1 MSSSKPSP
9 KPAPGAQAGPA
20 VPWQRVLGSLGVI
33 VFLPALLPYLVLR
46 VVGMRLATRARYWV
60 VYRWWPAAVAGGACA
75 AAAVHVA
82 VVFQLVRVIQDTPPA
97 ANGLVSPDVAAAVVG
112 AVAPLV
118 AANFFAG
125 VLLLPIA
132 WVIHRRRVARLV
144 MLRRV
149 PDVAMQESIETA
161 RIVAADL
168 ATAHRMGVRVDRE
181 TGQILGQNESRY
193 RNPYPTGEQWAFG
206 LTTVPTIRSLQ
217 DRFRDVRRVRDWVDK
232 SGRIVQMPLVA
243 SAVRAILLAESG
255 TGKTV
260 LLNALIFCAL
270 KMGWPVI
277 MLDAKGDPADARQ
290 LVARARAAGH
300 TAEAGGQWNM
310 FGGTPEQITAK
321 LMRLMPPPDGANQ
334 HYLKEVRGILQNIQG
349 KTPLRSLEDLQARVQ
364 DARPHVRSLA
374 ELGQVDRIV
383 DSKTGETAGHRVL
396 GALSVALRPL
406 DPWISPTGWNY
417 GDDDP
422 QLRVVSLLPVDDAQA
437 ILGDLLLVGL
447 RHHMSTRLSA
457 GDKTPMLVI
466 VDEFPQLITAEADPG
481 DTAASLFETA
491 RSAGMGL
498 VLAAQSAV
506 GLSNDETR
514 RRRALSSG
522 AALLLG
528 RSKDPEETVKF
539 AGSRMRMEASGAAE
553 GDDLRSARAQHTYV
567 IPPQVVREAPDGA
580 FWLVQ
585 AGGIAAFR
593 AMPPEETAPDELAD
607 GDAESAPADD
617 AVTAEE
623 PTPSPVSAED
633 AAGDPFEDQQG
644 LEEPPTVTDDTAPF
658 RPVRAHGVVRF
669 VETTEGVAPPRGV
682 ARPAPTAPRAAPSAP
697 RATSPARRTATA
709 EKDQQVLEEP
719 PTVAD
724 DAPAPTARTGP
735 SLWIAAGSRPAPGAP
750 TGTTPPPPAEG

>member
-1 MSSSKPSP
+1 MSSSKASP
-9 KPAPGAQAGPA
+9 KPAPGAPASPA
-20 VPWQRVLGSLGVI
+20 VPWQRVLGTLGVI
-33 VFLPALLPYLVLR
+33 VFLPALLPYLVLHA
-46 VVGMRLATRARYWV
+46 VGMRLATRARYWV

-75 AAAVHVA
+75 AVAVHVA
-82 VVFQLVRVIQDTPPA
+82 VVFQLVRAIQDTPPA
-97 ANGLVSPDVAAAVVG
+97 VNGLASPDTTAAVVS

-118 AANFFAG
+118 AASFFSG

-149 PDVAMQESIETA
+149 PDVVMQESIETA

-181 TGQILGQNESRY
+181 TGQILGQTESRY
-193 RNPYPTGEQWAFG
+193 RNPYPTGEHWAFG
-206 LTTVPTIRSLQ
+206 LMTVPTIRSLQ

-277 MLDAKGDPADARQ
+277 MLDAKGDPDDARQ

-300 TAEAGGQWNM
+300 TAEAGGRWNM

-334 HYLKEVRGILQNIQG
+334 HYLKEVRGILQNLQG

-417 GDDDP
+417 GDDAP
-422 QLRVVSLLPVDDAQA
+422 QLRVVPLLPVDDAQA

-593 AMPPEETAPDELAD
+593 AMPPEATAPEELAD

-617 AVTAEE
+617 AMTAEE
-623 PTPSPVSAED
+623 PAPSPAPTES

-644 LEEPPTVTDDTAPF
+644 LEEPPTVTDDTAPS
-658 RPVRAHGVVRF
+658 RPVRARRVVRF
-669 VETTEGVAPPRGV
+669 VETAEGVAPPRGV
-682 ARPAPTAPRAAPSAP
+682 ARPAPTAPRA
-697 RATSPARRTATA
+697 TSPARRTAIA
-709 EKDQQVLEEP
+709 EKDQQALEEP

-724 DAPAPTARTGP
+724 DAPAPTAPTGP
-735 SLWIAAGSRPAPGAP
+735 SLWIAAGTRPAPEAP
-750 TGTTPPPPAEG
+750 TGTTPPPPADR